1 MELVTGH
8 AGTEHI
14 SAADMASLYRGL
26 LVDDDVVLA
35 SGNQLECTMIDANT
49 AEIGTGD
56 CMLQAHHAR
65 VDVAEQLEVRSGSN
79 GYNRND
85 LVVARYTLGTDN
97 VQLIYLA
104 IVEGVAVAGDAED
117 PDYATGD
124 IDGGTTLVEFPLWR
138 IPIRGVNVGTPER
151 IMPTVDTLQGQIE
164 TLRDSVN
171 LHYVTVTVGES
182 AVASGS
188 NVTAFVIGDVCF
200 VTGICKTT
208 SGNNN
213 IAIYGLPAPY
223 MPDGF
228 GVTIRNT
235 SSGQGYIAEI
245 YYQTNNNRLRIVPT
259 GSSFPLG
266 NLCGFSFSYIIAQ

>member
-164 TLRDSVN
+164 TLRDSVSS
-171 LHYVTVTVGES
+171 VTDDLAHKFS
-182 AVASGS
+182 Q
-188 NVTAFVIGDVCF
+188 N
-200 VTGICKTT
+200 
-208 SGNNN
+208 
-213 IAIYGLPAPY
+213 
-223 MPDGF
+223 
-228 GVTIRNT
+228 
-235 SSGQGYIAEI
+235 
-245 YYQTNNNRLRIVPT
+245 
-259 GSSFPLG
+259 GSSFDSFGFQTGG
-266 NLCGFSFSYIIAQ
+266 NYSTLQFKSGGIIYQVNFAPSGIRYAVNGTEMFKDH